1 MKILSTKKLAEA
13 VKHYRENKGLSIED
27 FSHLTVLNT
36 HKITRIESGNYVPTI
51 DQFEALSE
59 YLSLDLNFLL
69 EDNQEQNAFELLRK
83 ETFTQ
88 SEEVGLQTLFSM
100 MTALK
105 QQINLRRAFEDSL
118 HN

>member
-1 MKILSTKKLAEA
+1 MKILSTTKLAA
-13 VKHYRENKGLSIED
+13 AIKYYRENEGLSIED
-27 FSHLTVLNT
+27 FSHLTGLNI

-59 YLSLDLNFLL
+59 YLNIDLNLLL

-88 SEEVGLQTLFSM
+88 SEEVGLETLFSM

-105 QQINLRRAFEDSL
+105 QQINLRRAFEDSSF
-118 HN
+118 N